1 MRKIVIANQKGG
13 VAKTTTAVNLAAGL
27 ALRGRRT
34 LLIDMDPQANA
45 TFAVLGANPPKRSIY
60 ELLITDE
67 ILSNFIHTTSQ
78 SLLDIIPSTINL
90 AGAEVELISRV
101 GGQTELRTKINE
113 AEPTLIYDYVII
125 DAPPS
130 LGFLTINALAA
141 AEEVLV
147 PVSTS
152 IFALNGI
159 AMLENTIKQVRRA
172 LNSPKLHI
180 SGVLCTIYDNTN
192 VAKDVVA
199 ETQRHFNDLVFKT
212 IIPKNVKIEEAH
224 SRGES
229 VFVYAADS
237 KGAEAY
243 REFVEEVISYEQKI

>member
-27 ALRGRRT
+27 ALKGRRT

-45 TFAVLGANPPKRSIY
+45 TFAVLGPEAPKRSVY
-60 ELLITDE
+60 HMLITE
-67 ILSNFIHTTSQ
+67 QPLSSFVLATAQ
-78 SLLDIIPSTINL
+78 PLLDIIPSSIDL

-101 GGQTELRTKINE
+101 GGQTELRAKLSE
-113 AEPTLIYDYVII
+113 AEPTLVYDYIII

-130 LGFLTINALAA
+130 LGYLTINALAA
-141 AEEVLV
+141 AEEVII
-147 PVSTS
+147 PVSS
-152 IFALNGI
+152 GVFALNGI

-172 LNSPKLHI
+172 FNNPKLHVA
-180 SGVLCTIYDNTN
+180 GVLCTIYDNTN
-192 VAKDVVA
+192 VARDVVA
-199 ETQRHFNDLVFKT
+199 ETQRYFGELVFKS
-212 IIPKNVKIEEAH
+212 IIPKNIKVEEAH

-229 VFVYAADS
+229 VFTYANDS

-243 REFVEEVISYEQKI
+243 RDFVEEVIAHEPKI